1 MAIMLQS
8 LPRKI
13 ALFTW
18 VLSFVSPT
26 IMADDK
32 TLPIAVAG
40 PVTGLIAEYGAM
52 QIQGVRMAIEQIN
65 EAGGVNGKKLAM
77 MIYDDACS
85 PKLAPVVANKII
97 NDGIRFVVG
106 HLCSSATGP
115 AADIY
120 QQAGVLMITPAST
133 DPDITTRG
141 HRLIFRTI
149 GLDHMQGATAADYII
164 NTVKPGSLA
173 VIHDQQPYGRRLAEI
188 VHKRVRQAGI
198 PVVLYDSVDLGDK
211 DFTGLIAQLKKSHVD
226 FVYYGGYHPE
236 LGLLLRQSAEQG
248 LDVAFMGP
256 ESVGNND
263 LSAIAGQAA
272 EGLLVTLPDDFA
284 GEPANAGLSAAFQAR
299 GVDPSG
305 PFVLPAYTAVQ
316 VMAEGMRRSGTEE
329 PAKVADALRSN
340 SFKTP
345 MGQLAF
351 NDKGDLKNFRF
362 VVYRWH
368 VDGRKTPLSE

>member
-1 MAIMLQS
+1 MLQS

-13 ALFTW
+13 ALFTLA
-18 VLSFVSPT
+18 LSFASQA
-26 IMADDK
+26 IMANDK

-40 PVTGLIAEYGAM
+40 PVTGPVAEYGAM
-52 QIQGVRMAIEQIN
+52 QIQGSRLAIEHIN
-65 EAGGVNGKKLAM
+65 KAGGVNGKKLTM
-77 MIYDDACS
+77 VIYDDACS
-85 PKLAPVVANKII
+85 PKLAATVGNDII

-106 HLCSSATGP
+106 HLCSSATGKV
-115 AADIY
+115 ADLY
-120 QQAGVLMITPAST
+120 ERADVLMITPAST
-133 DPDITTRG
+133 KPDITARG

-149 GLDHMQGATAADYII
+149 GLDSMQGAIAADYII
-164 NTVKPGSLA
+164 HTVTPRSMA
-173 VIHDQQPYGRRLAEI
+173 VIHDQQPYGRVLAEI
-188 VHKRVRQAGI
+188 VHNTVRQAGI
-198 PVVLYDSVDLGDK
+198 PVVLYDSINIGDK
-211 DFTGLIAQLKKSHVD
+211 DFTGLIAQMKKSNVD

-248 LDVAFMGP
+248 LDIAFMGP

-272 EGLLVTLPDDFA
+272 DGLLVTLPDDFA
-284 GEPANAGLSAAFQAR
+284 GKPANAKLSAAFQAR
-299 GVDPSG
+299 GVDPTA
-305 PFVLPAYTAVQ
+305 PFVLTAYTAVQ
-316 VMAEGMRRSGTEE
+316 LLAEGMRRSGSEE

-351 NDKGDLKNFRF
+351 NDMGDLKNFRF

-368 VDGRKTPLSE
+368 VDGRKTALSE